1 MSDDREPDDGFPDF
15 DELIG
20 TFMKE
25 TTLWPVLV
33 VVLGSL
39 GAFGGALIV
48 LVGVDHNPFAA
59 AALVLLLGMTID
71 VVVRARR
78 RGVLRNLA
86 RLVGLVWAVAFAF
99 AGLAVWSGIAY

>member
-1 MSDDREPDDGFPDF
+1 
-15 DELIG
+15 
-20 TFMKE
+20 
-25 TTLWPVLV
+25 
-33 VVLGSL
+33 
-39 GAFGGALIV
+39 
-48 LVGVDHNPFAA
+48 
-59 AALVLLLGMTID
+59 